1 MTNGALPVL
10 ETRDLTVRR
19 GSGLL
24 LDGVSLALP
33 PGSITV
39 LVGPNG
45 AGKSTLIA
53 AVLGQIEF
61 EGRILFHWRRDG
73 RIGLVPQRFAIDPTL
88 PLTAGEFLAL
98 SRQRWPLCLGITAAM
113 RPRVERLLADAG
125 LGGFASRPLGM
136 LSGGEMQRLLLT
148 NAIDPPPELLLLD
161 EPTTGLDEGAA
172 RRFEERLL
180 AARDEAGVTTLMV
193 SHDPAQVRRVADRV
207 VELDRAVIHY
217 AGSVGLPG

>member
-1 MTNGALPVL
+1 VTHGAPPVL
-10 ETRDLTVRR
+10 ETRELTVRR

-24 LDGVSLALP
+24 LDRVSLALP

-45 AGKSTLIA
+45 AGKSTLLA

-98 SRQRWPLCLGITAAM
+98 SRQRWPLCLGITAAT
-113 RPRVERLLADAG
+113 RARVERLLADAG

-148 NAIDPPPELLLLD
+148 NAIDPLPELLLLD
-161 EPTTGLDEGAA
+161 EPATGLDESAV
-172 RRFEERLL
+172 RRFEDRLL
-180 AARDEAGVTTLMV
+180 AARHESGVTTLMV

-207 VELDRAVIHY
+207 VELAHAVIPH
-217 AGSVGLPG
+217 AASGGLCG

>member
-1 MTNGALPVL
+1 VTNGALPVL
-10 ETRDLTVRR
+10 ETHDLTVRR

-24 LDGVSLALP
+24 LDGVSLARP

-113 RPRVERLLADAG
+113 RARVERLLADAG

-148 NAIDPPPELLLLD
+148 NAFDPLPELLLLD
-161 EPTTGLDEGAA
+161 EPTTGLDERAA

-180 AARDEAGVTTLMV
+180 AARDESGVTTLMV

-207 VELDRAVIHY
+207 VEFDRGVMRYAV
-217 AGSVGLPG
+217 SVGLPG

>member
-1 MTNGALPVL
+1 VTNGAAPVL

-19 GSGLL
+19 GRAVV
-24 LDGVSLALP
+24 LDRVSLALP
-33 PGSITV
+33 PGSITA

-73 RIGLVPQRFAIDPTL
+73 RIGFVPQRFATDPTL

-98 SRQRWPLCLGITAAM
+98 TRQHRPLCLGISAGTRA
-113 RPRVERLLADAG
+113 RVEGLLADAD

-136 LSGGEMQRLLLT
+136 LSGGEMQRLLLA
-148 NAIDPPPELLLLD
+148 NATDPLPELLLLD
-161 EPTTGLDEGAA
+161 EPATGLDERAV
-172 RRFEERLL
+172 RRFEEHLL
-180 AARDEAGVTTLMV
+180 VARADSGVTTLLV
-193 SHDPAQVRRVADRV
+193 SHDPAQVRRLADHV
-207 VELDRAVIHY
+207 VDLDRAVVRH
-217 AGSVGLPG
+217 AASVGLS

>member
-1 MTNGALPVL
+1 VTNGAAPVL

-19 GSGLL
+19 GRVLL
-24 LDGVSLALP
+24 LDRVSLALP
-33 PGSITV
+33 PGSITA

-73 RIGLVPQRFAIDPTL
+73 RIGLVPQRFATDPTL

-98 SRQRWPLCLGITAAM
+98 TRQRRPLCLGKTAAV
-113 RPRVERLLADAG
+113 RARVERLLADAD

-136 LSGGEMQRLLLT
+136 LSGGEMQRLLLA
-148 NAIDPPPELLLLD
+148 NATDPLPELLLLD
-161 EPTTGLDEGAA
+161 EPTTGLDGRAV

-180 AARDEAGVTTLMV
+180 AARDESGVTTLMV
-193 SHDPAQVRRVADRV
+193 SHDPAQVRRLADHV
-207 VELDRAVIHY
+207 VELDRAVIRPV
-217 AGSVGLPG
+217 ASVGVPG

>member
-10 ETRDLTVRR
+10 ETRGLTVRR
-19 GSGLL
+19 GSDLL

-98 SRQRWPLCLGITAAM
+98 SRQRRPLCLGITAAT
-113 RPRVERLLADAG
+113 RARVDGLLADAD
-125 LGGFASRPLGM
+125 LGAFASRPLGR
-136 LSGGEMQRLLLT
+136 LSGGEMQRLLLA
-148 NAIDPPPELLLLD
+148 NAIDPRPELLLLD
-161 EPTTGLDEGAA
+161 EPATGLDERAV

-180 AARDEAGVTTLMV
+180 AARDEWGVTTLMV
-193 SHDPAQVRRVADRV
+193 SHDSAQVRRVADRV
-207 VELDRAVIHY
+207 VELDRTMI
-217 AGSVGLPG
+217 PG